1 MSVNRA
7 LVEFY
12 ISFKL
17 SQRNFPLDQ
26 LGLSEPAGQG
36 LDSAELGGARTE
48 AQTRT
53 EALGATVDQDLDQ
66 DLARTAG
73 LDSELS
79 CSVNGRSNSPSA
91 SAMLAPPD
99 SASSPLL
106 RNSDP
111 PPVAM
116 PPVATPTELS
126 LIKEALRDSAL
137 EFELRFSLAF
147 SDLQRQLHLTPASA
161 YRSFESVMD
170 EVFRDGVNWGRVV
183 GLFAFGGALA
193 VECVDKEMSSLV
205 SKIMDWMS
213 LYLDNHIQEWIDQQ
227 GGWSRFAELYG
238 DDAAAQSRRSQESLR
253 RWFWA
258 GATLVTGVVVGSI
271 LATKRL

>member
-12 ISFKL
+12 IGFKL
-17 SQRNFPLDQ
+17 SQRNFPLEQ
-26 LGLSEPAGQG
+26 LGLSEPT
-36 LDSAELGGARTE
+36 DSARTLDQTGAEAMTETETGTRTEAEAE

-53 EALGATVDQDLDQ
+53 ENETENVDSNRDRDLTQ
-66 DLARTAG
+66 
-73 LDSELS
+73 S
-79 CSVNGRSNSPSA
+79 CAVNGDS
-91 SAMLAPPD
+91 PD
-99 SASSPLL
+99 SAPPL
-106 RNSDP
+106 RNAVAP
-111 PPVAM
+111 PPVAT
-116 PPVATPTELS
+116 PPVATPTELCR
-126 LIKEALRDSAL
+126 IKEALRDSAL

-147 SDLQRQLHLTPASA
+147 SDLQQQLHLTPASA
-161 YRSFESVMD
+161 YRSFESVMN
-170 EVFRDGVNWGRVV
+170 EVFRDGVNWGRIV

-213 LYLDNHIQEWIDQQ
+213 LYLDNHIQDWIQQQ

-238 DDAAAQSRRSQESLR
+238 DDAAAESRRSQESLR

-258 GATLVTGVVVGSI
+258 GATLVTGVVVGSF
-271 LATKRL
+271 LASKRL